1 MSLSLSLR
9 KLRSMGTLR
18 ESRWILSIRSVN
30 LLRKGG
36 ESRRDLRI
44 ITSVE
49 ESEKGKAAAVALI
62 NRVIIHG
69 QP

>member
-1 MSLSLSLR
+1 
-9 KLRSMGTLR
+9 
-18 ESRWILSIRSVN
+18 VN